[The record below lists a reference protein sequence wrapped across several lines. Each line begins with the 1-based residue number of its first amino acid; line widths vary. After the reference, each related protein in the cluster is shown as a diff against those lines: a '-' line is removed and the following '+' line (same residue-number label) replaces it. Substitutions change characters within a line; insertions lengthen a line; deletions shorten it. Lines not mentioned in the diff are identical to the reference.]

1 MFKKIFLSTFLTLI
15 IFCTP
20 VFASDLDK
28 IEGNIANLEQFLTL
42 KNNDAQKILKTV
54 PDMLAI
60 EWYSQIGYGNWDED
74 EDAISMTKVFTTKNM
89 VKFLVVDYPLSVA
102 YNVTKEIISLSRI
115 ILASDIPALIGKIE
129 NITVEKA
136 VEYATNKLFQYEVR
150 IGSGALVA
158 NYKTKEGGVATGQ
171 INYLISKK
179 YIDDKNSEVA
189 IKFYSPHALKVPPN
203 AVSGKIG
210 GIYISE
216 EEIKPFIVTI
226 KGVVEYKNFGYSWKG
241 NTQITVEYPDHVP
254 DFEFREESFFEEHIA
269 KPVKNAIE
277 SLRRILGFGRDLLA
291 GKSSEDEDLELIE
304 DLSIEELT
312 EIEESIEEVA
322 KEDPTFAE
330 KVAELNEQNKSSSDS
345 SEPGIIRSY
354 IDSLMSEEAFKN
366 FLISIYNELMKRD
379 STLASE
385 NNQEQKQEQEQEQ
398 NKGKDKEGE
407 ISFCAFENQT
417 PLRNSIILNEIA
429 WMGSKQRSTDEWI
442 ELKNIGNTAINL
454 KGYQLFNKNKNIK
467 IEFDDLEIKPGGFL
481 LLERTDDTSV
491 PEVKADLIYKGAIAN
506 SDETLYLFN
515 NKCGLEDM
523 VEANPD
529 WVAGDNKEKKS
540 MERRPDLGWQ
550 TYSGDQIG
558 TPRAENS
565 KGNPINEKEEEEEYE
580 SGGGSTKPK
589 IQCCSQEN
597 LGTPTRNTLI
607 LNEIAWMGT
616 EASVNKEWIE
626 LKNIGNET
634 INLKGYQLLNKKE
647 SIQIEF
653 GDLEVEPGKFLLLE
667 RTDDTSVPEIT
678 ADLIYKNALANS
690 DESLRLFNDKC
701 VLLDEVVADPNWP
714 AGDNKEKKSME
725 RRPDLTWQTYFG
737 DSFGTPRAENSEGKP
752 VEEEEDKDKDKD
764 KEEEEEQVFY
774 CPQTGLGTP
783 TRNTLILN
791 EIAWM
796 GISAEHYAKEWI
808 ELKNIGNETINLK
821 GYQLLNKKESI
832 QIEFGD
838 LEVEPGKFLLLEKT
852 KDTIPGITADLVY
865 KTGTLVNSDESLR
878 LFNDKCVLLDE
889 VIADPKW
896 PAGDNENKRS
906 MERRPDLGWQTYFGS
921 SFGTPRAENSAG
933 EPEEIDIEVLKEY
946 CKVKGGEVKTIGTS
960 SACHFKNGKI
970 CNLLDFYTG
979 KCTQS
984 EYAESLIVSEVS
996 YELDQPKYND
1006 GRRYIKLYN
1015 PLDKDI
1021 PSCQGNDCIYLTVFG
1036 FSEDIKFNTAL
1047 SGITFKSKAYFQ
1059 IDITDNGGDISLS
1072 EAILNN
1078 KDHLTVCLFDKDITG
1093 LSLEERKKAKIDCF
1107 GWEWH
1112 IDSDKK
1118 SYDKPYEYY
1127 QARGLYRYP
1136 SARTD
1141 LTPPVALLRKKAENG
1156 LYYDRN
1162 HNNIDIEAGIPSV
1175 YTIPSIENFKRES
1188 VNQDIELSWNFPDY
1202 VKDLIEAGEISYRVE
1217 YTENTGFNNEEDIKI
1232 IGPKLATGI
1241 QGSEIIGNIK
1251 EGVDY
1256 RFKVRIL
1263 DNKGNI
1269 SEDEDFLFYVYYDS
1283 FENHPYPSK
1292 EYDAERTNHAPCVGP
1307 QNDNPM
1313 VSKIQIDNLDSGVDR
1328 IPVIDEH
1335 GNFYLA
1341 GGHIIVSYD
1350 KNGILRWRQRFSGK
1364 GAESV
1369 FLTDTLYSLGEN
1381 ALIKYSHAGDVS
1393 KTWLF
1398 DGTAVCDNLI
1408 LYNNH
1413 IYFERK
1419 LTSEESII
1427 SKMNIENGKI
1437 NDLYSFK
1444 PKSAYDSIS
1453 KMTIDTQTGNL
1464 YFIDLNKGLVR
1475 LSQQGEARI
1484 AEITGIIKAGSAIP
1498 AIPILVEDSV
1508 YVFLQ
1513 NGNESVSWGAIKKD
1527 DIGNVELVLKKQGG
1541 KREGGKQ
1548 EQEIFARTIFRL
1560 DNEFYLMCSRAGG
1573 KRFYKLNESE
1583 ERWIWAGSAS
1593 VIIDKDM
1600 LSAVVDKNNRV
1611 YFAGSDYIVGF
1622 EKDGDELRQIF
1633 SARTDSTSKVVIA
1646 NGKAYQVSSYLIE
1659 AY

>member
-291 GKSSEDEDLELIE
+291 GQSSEDEDLELIE

-385 NNQEQKQEQEQEQ
+385 NNQEQKQEQKQEQEQ
-398 NKGKDKEGE
+398 NKGNNKEGE

-616 EASVNKEWIE
+616 E
-626 LKNIGNET
+626 
-634 INLKGYQLLNKKE
+634 
-647 SIQIEF
+647 
-653 GDLEVEPGKFLLLE
+653 
-667 RTDDTSVPEIT
+667 
-678 ADLIYKNALANS
+678 
-690 DESLRLFNDKC
+690 
-701 VLLDEVVADPNWP
+701 
-714 AGDNKEKKSME
+714 
-725 RRPDLTWQTYFG
+725 
-737 DSFGTPRAENSEGKP
+737 
-752 VEEEEDKDKDKD
+752 
-764 KEEEEEQVFY
+764 
-774 CPQTGLGTP
+774 
-783 TRNTLILN
+783 
-791 EIAWM
+791 
-796 GISAEHYAKEWI
+796 
-808 ELKNIGNETINLK
+808 
-821 GYQLLNKKESI
+821 
-832 QIEFGD
+832 
-838 LEVEPGKFLLLEKT
+838 
-852 KDTIPGITADLVY
+852 
-865 KTGTLVNSDESLR
+865 
-878 LFNDKCVLLDE
+878 
-889 VIADPKW
+889 
-896 PAGDNENKRS
+896 
-906 MERRPDLGWQTYFGS
+906 
-921 SFGTPRAENSAG
+921 
-933 EPEEIDIEVLKEY
+933 
-946 CKVKGGEVKTIGTS
+946 
-960 SACHFKNGKI
+960 
-970 CNLLDFYTG
+970 
-979 KCTQS
+979 
-984 EYAESLIVSEVS
+984 
-996 YELDQPKYND
+996 
-1006 GRRYIKLYN
+1006 
-1015 PLDKDI
+1015 
-1021 PSCQGNDCIYLTVFG
+1021 
-1036 FSEDIKFNTAL
+1036 
-1047 SGITFKSKAYFQ
+1047 
-1059 IDITDNGGDISLS
+1059 
-1072 EAILNN
+1072 
-1078 KDHLTVCLFDKDITG
+1078 
-1093 LSLEERKKAKIDCF
+1093 
-1107 GWEWH
+1107 
-1112 IDSDKK
+1112 
-1118 SYDKPYEYY
+1118 
-1127 QARGLYRYP
+1127 
-1136 SARTD
+1136 
-1141 LTPPVALLRKKAENG
+1141 
-1156 LYYDRN
+1156 
-1162 HNNIDIEAGIPSV
+1162 
-1175 YTIPSIENFKRES
+1175 
-1188 VNQDIELSWNFPDY
+1188 
-1202 VKDLIEAGEISYRVE
+1202 
-1217 YTENTGFNNEEDIKI
+1217 
-1232 IGPKLATGI
+1232 
-1241 QGSEIIGNIK
+1241 
-1251 EGVDY
+1251 
-1256 RFKVRIL
+1256 
-1263 DNKGNI
+1263 
-1269 SEDEDFLFYVYYDS
+1269 
-1283 FENHPYPSK
+1283 
-1292 EYDAERTNHAPCVGP
+1292 
-1307 QNDNPM
+1307 
-1313 VSKIQIDNLDSGVDR
+1313 
-1328 IPVIDEH
+1328 
-1335 GNFYLA
+1335 
-1341 GGHIIVSYD
+1341 
-1350 KNGILRWRQRFSGK
+1350 
-1364 GAESV
+1364 
-1369 FLTDTLYSLGEN
+1369 
-1381 ALIKYSHAGDVS
+1381 
-1393 KTWLF
+1393 
-1398 DGTAVCDNLI
+1398 
-1408 LYNNH
+1408 
-1413 IYFERK
+1413 
-1419 LTSEESII
+1419 
-1427 SKMNIENGKI
+1427 
-1437 NDLYSFK
+1437 
-1444 PKSAYDSIS
+1444 
-1453 KMTIDTQTGNL
+1453 
-1464 YFIDLNKGLVR
+1464 
-1475 LSQQGEARI
+1475 
-1484 AEITGIIKAGSAIP
+1484 
-1498 AIPILVEDSV
+1498 
-1508 YVFLQ
+1508 
-1513 NGNESVSWGAIKKD
+1513 
-1527 DIGNVELVLKKQGG
+1527 
-1541 KREGGKQ
+1541 
-1548 EQEIFARTIFRL
+1548 
-1560 DNEFYLMCSRAGG
+1560 
-1573 KRFYKLNESE
+1573 
-1583 ERWIWAGSAS
+1583 
-1593 VIIDKDM
+1593 
-1600 LSAVVDKNNRV
+1600 
-1611 YFAGSDYIVGF
+1611 
-1622 EKDGDELRQIF
+1622 
-1633 SARTDSTSKVVIA
+1633 
-1646 NGKAYQVSSYLIE
+1646 
-1659 AY
+1659 

>member
-226 KGVVEYKNFGYSWKG
+226 KGKVEYKNFGYSWKG

-385 NNQEQKQEQEQEQ
+385 NNQEQKQEQKQEQEQ
-398 NKGKDKEGE
+398 NKGNNKEGE

-550 TYSGDQIG
+550 TYFGDQIG

-580 SGGGSTKPK
+580 SGGGSAKPK

-616 EASVNKEWIE
+616 EVGATKEWIE

-634 INLKGYQLLNKKE
+634 INLKGYQLLNKNEK
-647 SIQIEF
+647 IQIEF

-752 VEEEEDKDKDKD
+752 VEEEEDKDKDK
-764 KEEEEEQVFY
+764 EEEEEQVFY

-796 GISAEHYAKEWI
+796 GISTEHYAKEWI

-946 CKVKGGEVKTIGTS
+946 CEAKGGKVQPSVNS
-960 SACHFKNGKI
+960 SACHFDNKKI

-996 YELDQPKYND
+996 YEHGQINYNEY
-1006 GRRYIKLYN
+1006 RKYIKLYN

-1021 PSCQGNDCIYLTVFG
+1021 PSCQGNNCIHLAIF
-1036 FSEDIKFNTAL
+1036 DNTASDAKFSVPL

-1059 IDITDNGGDISLS
+1059 IDTDKDNGGDIAFPELPLPDRSGV
-1072 EAILNN
+1072 I
-1078 KDHLTVCLFDKDITG
+1078 CLFDRDITG
-1093 LSLEERKKAKIDCF
+1093 LSLEEKKQAKIDCV
-1107 GWEWH
+1107 GWLRLDNPLLRKE
-1112 IDSDKK
+1112 I
-1118 SYDKPYEYY
+1118 SYDRFYEYY
-1127 QARGLYRYP
+1127 QASSLDSNGLP
-1136 SARTD
+1136 D
-1141 LTPPVALLRKKAENG
+1141 FPVALLRKKAENG

-1162 HNNIDIEAGIPSV
+1162 HNNIDIEVGIPSV

-1188 VNQDIELSWNFPDY
+1188 VNQDIELSWDFPDY

-1393 KTWLF
+1393 KTWSF
-1398 DGTAVCDNLI
+1398 VGTAVCDNFI

-1427 SKMNIENGKI
+1427 SKMNIESGDI

-1444 PKSAYDSIS
+1444 PKSAHDSIS

-1464 YFIDLNKGLVR
+1464 YFIESSKGLVK
-1475 LSQQGEARI
+1475 LSQQGEAKI
-1484 AEITGIIKAGSAIP
+1484 AEITRIAK
-1498 AIPILVEDSV
+1498 AIPILVGDSV

-1513 NGNESVSWGAIKKD
+1513 KNVNEGVIWGTIKKD
-1527 DIGNVELVLKKQGG
+1527 DIGKVEMVFKEQGG

-1548 EQEIFARTIFRL
+1548 EQEIFAKTIFRL

-1633 SARTDSTSKVVIA
+1633 SARTGSTSKVVIA